1 MGVRF
6 RRFLRT
12 SGQQFLDRSAGGG
25 GHEDLAAG
33 DVEGTFGADAEGVAA
48 TNLEACGPASVSESV
63 FMGGN

>member
-25 GHEDLAAG
+25 GHEDLAAS
-33 DVEGTFGADAEGVAA
+33 DVEGAFGADAEGAAA
-48 TNLEACGPASVSESV
+48 TNSERSGPASASESV